1 MARKIV
7 IMLLNAGPD
16 VPASLGSPFFQ
27 ATSAASMDLE
37 VEIYFASRSAALLR
51 KGVAEKLYPG
61 TKREKSIYSFM
72 QDAHKAGARFYVCG
86 AAAMEENGITPENA
100 VPELDEV
107 RGGAAFIS
115 AAIDDGV
122 VTLTY

>member
-1 MARKIV
+1 MVRKIV
-7 IMLLNAGPD
+7 IMLLNASPD

-37 VEIYFASRSAALLR
+37 VDIYFASRAAALLR
-51 KGVAEKLYPG
+51 QGVAESLYPG
-61 TKREKSIYSFM
+61 AKREKSIYSFM
-72 QDAHKAGARFYVCG
+72 QDAHNAGARFYACG
-86 AAAMEENGITPENA
+86 AALEENGISAETA
-100 VPELDEV
+100 IPELDEV

-115 AAIDDGV
+115 TAIDDGV

>member
-7 IMLLNAGPD
+7 IMLLNASPD

-37 VEIYFASRSAALLR
+37 VEIYFASRSAELLR

-61 TKREKSIYSFM
+61 SKREKSIYSFM

-86 AAAMEENGITPENA
+86 AAMEENGITPDTA
-100 VPELDEV
+100 IPELDEV